1 MTARK
6 TASKPASKTSR
17 AAPKAASKAPP
28 KAAPKAAPRAAKKS
42 TPPPAKKT
50 SAAAKNDREAPLRED
65 IRLLGRLLGDTI
77 KAQEGG
83 EAFDTIEAVRQLAVR
98 FRRDND
104 PEARKQLEQALNRLS
119 RDHTLLVG
127 RAFSYFSHLA
137 NIAEDVHHSRGRRAH
152 LMAGSPA
159 QPSTLEHALLRVA
172 DARIPPAA
180 IREFFE
186 QAHISAV
193 LTAHPTEVQR
203 KSILDTELDISGL
216 MTSRSRDAH
225 TPGELSAIDA
235 TLRAKVLTLWQTAM
249 LRLTRLRVVDEIENG
264 HSFFRY
270 TFLTELPRLYEEVD
284 QALSRMLPPAQQPR
298 LAPIFR
304 IGSWIG
310 GDRDGNPYVNAATLE
325 HALTKGAAL
334 AIGHYLAELDKL
346 RLELSLSN
354 FLVKVSPELEAFA
367 ATSPDASE
375 HRQAEPYRRA
385 LISIYSRLQAT
396 LAVIAGAAP
405 GPVPV
410 YATPAQLVAD
420 LEVVHHSLVST
431 GVGLLAKPR
440 LQPLMRAVQ
449 IFGFHLSSVD
459 LRQNSD
465 VHQRVVTELLSRAAT
480 HPDYAGLDED
490 EKIALLTEE
499 LAKPRLL
506 HSPYA
511 EYSEELVNELAIVRK
526 AAAMQRQFGVD
537 ACPNY
542 IISHCESVSDM
553 LEVLMI
559 LKEAGLYLPQV
570 GVSSMYVI
578 PLFESI
584 ADLQAA
590 PRIMARWLNLKVAQ
604 SVINGLNQTQEI
616 MLGYSDSNKDG
627 GFFTSTWALYQ
638 AEVELVRLFAE
649 HKTTLRLFHGRGG
662 SVGRG
667 GGPSY
672 QAILAQPPGS
682 VGGQIRLTEQGEI
695 IASKYALPENG
706 RRNLETLLAAT
717 LEATLLP
724 QAHGAEVQS
733 SPAFITAMEEISASA
748 HRAYRD
754 LVYETP
760 GFTDYF
766 FQSTPISEIADLNI
780 GSRPTS
786 RKATGR
792 IEDLRAIPWVFSWAQ
807 CRIMLP
813 GWYGFG
819 SAVAAYREA
828 HGKPGMLQLQKFY
841 KQSPFLQTLLSNV
854 DMVLAKSDLAVAS
867 RYTGLVQNRKL
878 AKTIFGRIQDEW
890 KRTAEA
896 LFLISGQ
903 KDFLEH
909 NPPLARS
916 IKNRLAYLDPLNHLQ
931 VELIRRHRAGVN
943 DDRIKRGIHLTIN
956 GVAAGLRNSG

>member
-6 TASKPASKTSR
+6 SSQKTED
-17 AAPKAASKAPP
+17 K
-28 KAAPKAAPRAAKKS
+28 
-42 TPPPAKKT
+42 
-50 SAAAKNDREAPLRED
+50 DAPLRDD

-77 KAQEGG
+77 KGQEGG
-83 EAFDTIEAVRQLAVR
+83 EVFDIIESVRQMAVR

-104 PEARKQLEQALNRLS
+104 TEARKQVEQLLNRLS
-119 RDHTLLVG
+119 RDHTLLVA

-152 LMAGSPA
+152 LMAGDPA
-159 QPSTLEHALLRVA
+159 QASTLEYALTRIA
-172 DARIPPAA
+172 DARIPHAQLS
-180 IREFFE
+180 EFFE
-186 QAHISAV
+186 RSNLTAV

-203 KSILDTELDISGL
+203 KSVLDTELAIAAL
-216 MTSRSRDAH
+216 VTQRSRAPL
-225 TPGELSAIDA
+225 TPRELADLDE

-249 LRLTRLRVVDEIENG
+249 LRLSRLRVVDEIENG
-264 HSFFRY
+264 QSFFRY
-270 TFLTELPRLYEEVD
+270 TFLTELPRLYGEVES
-284 QALSRMLPPAQQPR
+284 ALARMLPPAQQPDIQ
-298 LAPIFR
+298 PIFR

-325 HALTKGAAL
+325 HALTRGAAM
-334 AIGHYLAELDKL
+334 AIGHYLEEIHKL
-346 RLELSLSN
+346 GGELSLSN
-354 FLVKVSPELEAFA
+354 FLIKVSPQLAALA
-367 ATSPDASE
+367 ATSPDSSE

-385 LISIYSRLQAT
+385 LIAIHTRLSAT
-396 LAVIAGAAP
+396 ARAVDAPAKAMAADALADP
-405 GPVPV
+405 GRAQP
-410 YATPAQLVAD
+410 YGTPAELIED
-420 LEVVHHSLVST
+420 LEIVHDSLVGT
-431 GVGLLAKPR
+431 GAGLLAKPR
-440 LQPLMRAVQ
+440 LKPLMRAVQ
-449 IFGFHLSSVD
+449 IFGFHLSPVD

-465 VHQRVVTELLSRAAT
+465 VHQRVVTELLAGAAA
-480 HPDYAGLDED
+480 HPDYAGLSED
-490 EKIALLTEE
+490 DKIALLVDE

-506 HSPYA
+506 YSPYA
-511 EYSEELVNELAIVRK
+511 DYSEELMGELAIVRK
-526 AAAMQRQFGVD
+526 AAEMQRRFVRE

-553 LEVLMI
+553 LEVLII
-559 LKEAGLYLPQV
+559 LKEAGLYLPQL
-570 GVSSMYVI
+570 GISSMFVI

-590 PRIMARWLNLKVAQ
+590 TAIMERWLKLPVGQ
-604 SVINGLNQTQEI
+604 SVINGLDQTQEI

-627 GFFTSTWALYQ
+627 GFFTSTWTLYQ
-638 AEVELVRLFAE
+638 AEVALVKLFSE
-649 HKTTLRLFHGRGG
+649 HQTILRLFHGRGG

-682 VGGQIRLTEQGEI
+682 VNGQIRLTEQGEI

-733 SPAFITAMEEISASA
+733 SHAFISAMEELSLSS
-748 HRAYRD
+748 HYAYRN
-754 LVYETP
+754 LVYETA

-766 FQSTPISEIADLNI
+766 FQSTPISEIAELNI

-819 SAVAAYREA
+819 TAVAAYEEK
-828 HGKPGMLQLQKFY
+828 HGKAGIARLQRFY
-841 KQSPFLQTLLSNV
+841 KKSPFLQTLLSNV

-867 RYTGLVQNRKL
+867 RYTGLVKNRKL
-878 AKTIFGRIQDEW
+878 AKTIFARITDEW
-890 KRTAEA
+890 KLTAHA
-896 LFLISGQ
+896 LFTISG
-903 KDFLEH
+903 KKEFLAE
-909 NPPLARS
+909 NPLLARS
-916 IKNRLAYLDPLNHLQ
+916 IKNRFAYLDPLNHLQ
-931 VELIRRHRAGVN
+931 VELIRRHRSGVN
-943 DDRIKRGIHLTIN
+943 DDRIRRGIHLTIN

>member
-6 TASKPASKTSR
+6 TPQKTE
-17 AAPKAASKAPP
+17 
-28 KAAPKAAPRAAKKS
+28 
-42 TPPPAKKT
+42 
-50 SAAAKNDREAPLRED
+50 DRDAPLRDD

-77 KAQEGG
+77 KGQEGG
-83 EAFDTIEAVRQLAVR
+83 EVFDIVESVRQMAVR

-104 PEARKQLEQALNRLS
+104 TEARKQVENLLNRLS
-119 RDHTLLVG
+119 RDHVQLVA

-152 LMAGSPA
+152 LMAGDPA
-159 QPSTLEHALLRVA
+159 QPSTLEHALTRIA
-172 DARIPPAA
+172 DARIPHAA
-180 IREFFE
+180 VREFFE
-186 QAHISAV
+186 KANLTAV

-216 MTSRSRDAH
+216 MTARSRGAM
-225 TPGELSAIDA
+225 TPGELAALDE
-235 TLRAKVLTLWQTAM
+235 TLRAKILTLWQTAM

-264 HSFFRY
+264 QSFFRY
-270 TFLTELPRLYEEVD
+270 TFLTELPRLYGEVE
-284 QALSRMLPPAQQPR
+284 QALSRMLPPAQQPQM
-298 LAPIFR
+298 APIFR

-310 GDRDGNPYVNAATLE
+310 GDRDGNPYVNAGTLE
-325 HALTKGAAL
+325 HALTRGAAL
-334 AIGHYLAELDKL
+334 AIGHYLSELHKL
-346 RLELSLSN
+346 AAELSLSN
-354 FLVKVSPELEAFA
+354 YLVKVSPELA
-367 ATSPDASE
+367 ALAITSPDTSE

-385 LISIYSRLQAT
+385 LTAIQARLEAT
-396 LAVIAGAAP
+396 GSAVGAEAGSPRTGVNPYAAP
-405 GPVPV
+405 
-410 YATPAQLVAD
+410 AELAAD
-420 LEVVHHSLVST
+420 LETVHASLVAS
-431 GVGLLAKPR
+431 GVDILAKPR
-440 LQPLMRAVQ
+440 LKPLMRAVQ
-449 IFGFHLSSVD
+449 IFGFHLSPID
-459 LRQNSD
+459 LRQSSD
-465 VHQRVVTELLSRAAT
+465 VHQRVVTELLDRAGALAGYAT
-480 HPDYAGLDED
+480 LDED
-490 EKIALLTEE
+490 AKIALLTDE

-511 EYSEELVNELAIVRK
+511 EYSEELIKELTIVRK
-526 AAAMQRQFGVD
+526 AAEMQRRFGQE

-553 LEVLMI
+553 LEVLII

-584 ADLQAA
+584 ADLKAA
-590 PRIMARWLNLKVAQ
+590 PQIMARWLELPLAQ
-604 SVINGLNQTQEI
+604 SVITGLNQTQEI

-627 GFFTSTWALYQ
+627 GFFTSTWSLYQ
-638 AEVELVRLFAE
+638 AEVELVEVFRK
-649 HKTTLRLFHGRGG
+649 HKTILRLFHGRGG

-672 QAILAQPPGS
+672 DAILAQPPGS

-733 SPAFITAMEEISASA
+733 SPAFISAMEEISASA
-748 HRAYRD
+748 HHAYRD

-766 FQSTPISEIADLNI
+766 FQSTPIQEIAELNI

-819 SAVAAYREA
+819 SGGRGIRKSTRQGRRRASARNSTSSR
-828 HGKPGMLQLQKFY
+828 PSCRPSCPTSTWC
-841 KQSPFLQTLLSNV
+841 SPNPTLLSPR
-854 DMVLAKSDLAVAS
+854 ATPGWS
-867 RYTGLVQNRKL
+867 
-878 AKTIFGRIQDEW
+878 
-890 KRTAEA
+890 RTASWQRPY
-896 LFLISGQ
+896 SGASPTSGSAPRTRYSPSAA
-903 KDFLEH
+903 KR
-909 NPPLARS
+909 NSSPKTRRWRARS
-916 IKNRLAYLDPLNHLQ
+916 KTACPTSTR
-931 VELIRRHRAGVN
+931 
-943 DDRIKRGIHLTIN
+943 
-956 GVAAGLRNSG
+956 